1 MDKMKAEIQN
11 ELPTEDEISFVASDE
26 SNHHDWNDLR
36 FKPVWVEGFEA
47 GAKWMKGKRMTITPK
62 PDDESGLIPK
72 EIHLALETARLEIES
87 LNKRCGYLDSG
98 ALIQIRDI
106 FAKYK
111 LNCCQKHLTRKER
124 NI

>member
-11 ELPTEDEISFVASDE
+11 ELPTDDEISFVASDE

-36 FKPVWVEGFEA
+36 FKPVWQDGFEA
-47 GAKWMKGKRMTITPK
+47 GAKWMKGKRMAIIPK

-111 LNCCQKHLTRKER
+111 L
-124 NI
+124 